1 MVPATI
7 QFQQNLRLLMSFILA
22 PDIQTQQTIWVAYKD
37 EEMCLFRGD
46 PVTATA
52 VQLANHYSVLY
63 SQDK

>member
-1 MVPATI
+1 
-7 QFQQNLRLLMSFILA
+7 MSFILA
-22 PDIQTQQTIWVAYKD
+22 SDIQTQQTIWVAYKD

-52 VQLANHYSVLY
+52 VELANHYSVLY